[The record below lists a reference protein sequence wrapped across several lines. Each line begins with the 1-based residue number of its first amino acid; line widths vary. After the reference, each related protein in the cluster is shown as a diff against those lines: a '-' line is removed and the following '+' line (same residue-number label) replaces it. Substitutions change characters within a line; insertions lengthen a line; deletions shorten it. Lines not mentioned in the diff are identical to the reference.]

1 MVHGRP
7 GDRSADGSRVEKYRP
22 RLLKDIV
29 GNEEIVQRLE
39 VIAQTGN
46 MPHMLLAVPFPPK
59 QHSTN
64 VQIGPTWHWQDDEYP
79 LFGY

>member
-7 GDRSADGSRVEKYRP
+7 VDRIVDGSRVEKYRP

-39 VIAQTGN
+39 VIAHTGN

-59 QHSTN
+59 QRGAN
-64 VQIGPTWHWQDDEYP
+64 VQIGPTGHRQDDEYP
-79 LFGY
+79 LFGC